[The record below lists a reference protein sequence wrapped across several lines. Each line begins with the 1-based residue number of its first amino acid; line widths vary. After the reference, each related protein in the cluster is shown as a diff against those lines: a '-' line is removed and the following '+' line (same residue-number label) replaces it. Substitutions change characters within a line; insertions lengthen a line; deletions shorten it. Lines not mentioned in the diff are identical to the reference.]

1 MKKRKLLTLFLFF
14 FTTFYISEIHAQV
27 GIGTENPTNTLHIKP
42 ADSNEDPLKIEDLN
56 QLMQGDSA
64 FLVVDPSTGVIRYMP
79 YGELLNHVTLNVD
92 QSNTNEIQNASEV
105 PLSPNFD
112 VDSNGFMEENVQE
125 AIEAL
130 ASKLPK
136 GTYKSIGEARSAG
149 LVNGEAFYSHPE
161 GLFGCS
167 GCIITLYEGMN

>member
-1 MKKRKLLTLFLFF
+1 MKKRKLLALFVFF
-14 FTTFYISEIHAQV
+14 FTTFYYSQVNAQV
-27 GIGTENPTNTLHIKP
+27 GIGTTTPTNTLHVKP
-42 ADSNEDPLKIEDLN
+42 LDSNENPIRIEDLN
-56 QLMQGDSA
+56 QIMQGDSA

-79 YGELLNHVTLNVD
+79 IDSLLNYISVD
-92 QSNTNEIQNASEV
+92 ESNTNELQDALEV

-112 VDSNGFMEENVQE
+112 VDNNGFVEENVQE

-130 ASKLPK
+130 ASKLPR

-149 LVNGEAFYSHPE
+149 LVDGESFYSDPE
-161 GLFGCS
+161 GVLGCS